1 MRKSFAIMKSQRQ
14 STGRSSMIRVTLRV
28 LDGADR
34 GRMFANVDP
43 PITIGREEGNVIQLN
58 DERVSRFHAK
68 IQLDHEQIVM
78 TDLDSTNGTRV
89 NGEDI
94 QLRNLRFGDVIQ
106 IGRTVMVFG
115 SRDQIATRLKDL
127 CSGGRKA
134 AGSAI
139 PDKLS
144 SSESGVPWKDK
155 DGIQE
160 LFFSL
165 DPPALPERLSP
176 GQAAQLAEIIDY
188 LLVTIRHLIGSV
200 QEDKKTDRI
209 TLDLVQWQNLVDL
222 QCRLAEYLRRIGD
235 PDGEDG

>member
-1 MRKSFAIMKSQRQ
+1 
-14 STGRSSMIRVTLRV
+14 
-28 LDGADR
+28 
-34 GRMFANVDP
+34 MFANIDP

-115 SRDQIATRLKDL
+115 SREQIAGRLKEL
-127 CSGGRKA
+127 YNGGHKA
-134 AGSAI
+134 ARDDKDALPQGLPSSGSDI
-139 PDKLS
+139 
-144 SSESGVPWKDK
+144 PWKDK
-155 DGIQE
+155 DDIQE
-160 LFFSL
+160 LFYSL
-165 DPPALPERLSP
+165 DPPELPERLSP

-188 LLVTIRHLIGSV
+188 LSVTIRPLLASV
-200 QEDKKTDRI
+200 QEDKKSDRI
-209 TLDLVQWQNLVDL
+209 TMDLVQWQNLVDL
-222 QCRLAEYLRRIGD
+222 QSRLAEYLRKIGD
-235 PDGEDG
+235 PAGEEQ

>member
-1 MRKSFAIMKSQRQ
+1 MM
-14 STGRSSMIRVTLRV
+14 RVTLRV

-34 GRMFANVDP
+34 GRSFTNIDP

-68 IQLDHEQIVM
+68 IQLDHEQLVM

-115 SRDQIATRLKDL
+115 SRDQIAARLKDL
-127 CSGGRKA
+127 CNGGRRAVQRKR
-134 AGSAI
+134 GII
-139 PDKLS
+139 PDELS
-144 SSESGVPWKDK
+144 SSESDIPWKDK
-155 DGIQE
+155 EDLQE
-160 LFFSL
+160 LFFAL
-165 DPPALPERLSP
+165 QPPDLPERLSP
-176 GQAAQLAEIIDY
+176 GQAAQLAEVIDY

-200 QEDKKTDRI
+200 KEEKKSDRVG
-209 TLDLVQWQNLVDL
+209 LDAVQWQSLVDL
-222 QCRLAEYLRRIGD
+222 QCRLAEYLRKIGE
-235 PDGEDG
+235 PDFDGS

>member
-1 MRKSFAIMKSQRQ
+1 
-14 STGRSSMIRVTLRV
+14 MIRVTLRV

-34 GRMFANVDP
+34 GRMFASIDP

-58 DERVSRFHAK
+58 DERVSRFHSK
-68 IQLDHEQIVM
+68 IQLDHDQIVM

-115 SRDQIATRLKDL
+115 SREQIAGRLKEL
-127 CSGGRKA
+127 CSGGRKGA
-134 AGSAI
+134 QVDRSAL
-139 PDKLS
+139 PDELPS
-144 SSESGVPWKDK
+144 SASDIPWKDK
-155 DGIQE
+155 DDIQE

-165 DPPALPERLSP
+165 DPPELPDRLSP

-188 LLVTIRHLIGSV
+188 LLVTIRPLLSSV
-200 QEDKKTDRI
+200 QEDKKSDRI

-222 QCRLAEYLRRIGD
+222 QCRLAEYLRKIGQPSD
-235 PDGEDG
+235 EQ